1 MTEAVTFWLDNKIS
15 SGVKVAEIGQQL
27 LVSYRD
33 RFYVV
38 EGGAARM
45 KGSRPLHYSKSSLP
59 TVWKKAMRGIQPPT
73 PALPPEEDACL
84 PRTTVTRRE
93 RTHMEKPATIQATQ
107 PETAPAEAQARQTLA
122 TQPAAAKKTRP
133 RSAIPKSAAKPDA
146 QSMVVAA
153 CPYCNHK
160 NQLPLEKGK
169 NGKPFFTACTRCER
183 DFAVRFV
190 AVTAYQAQVA
200 AFT

>member
-38 EGGAARM
+38 EEGAARM

-93 RTHMEKPATIQATQ
+93 RTHMEKSATTQTPQ
-107 PETAPAEAQARQTLA
+107 PETGPAEAQPRQTLA
-122 TQPAAAKKTRP
+122 TQPAAAKAKSRP
-133 RSAIPKSAAKPDA
+133 AAPKSTAKPDA
-146 QSMVVAA
+146 QSVVVAT

-160 NQLPLEKGK
+160 NELPLEKGK

-190 AVTAYQAQVA
+190 PVTAYQAQVA
-200 AFT
+200 AFK

>member
-38 EGGAARM
+38 EEGAARM

-93 RTHMEKPATIQATQ
+93 RTHMEKPATTQTPQ
-107 PETAPAEAQARQTLA
+107 PETGPAEAQPRQTLA
-122 TQPAAAKKTRP
+122 TQPAAAKAKSRP
-133 RSAIPKSAAKPDA
+133 AVPKSTAKPDA
-146 QSMVVAA
+146 QSVVVAT

-160 NQLPLEKGK
+160 NELPLEKGK

-190 AVTAYQAQVA
+190 PVTAYQAQVA